1 MASSRIIDGLFMF
14 LPRKVSQKR
23 RKNSALLLS
32 KFEFLDQT
40 VEPQNNIRGGVLRS
54 QNNSWSNVKHEVSG
68 FGRIQEEF
76 EFFVRVLGLGS
87 GIWDRVYFASV
98 TAKCVARRI
107 FM

>member
-1 MASSRIIDGLFMF
+1 MWLLQESLMASSCSFPEKFRKRDERIALYFF
-14 LPRKVSQKR
+14 RNLNFWTKRLNRK
-23 RKNSALLLS
+23 
-32 KFEFLDQT
+32 T
-40 VEPQNNIRGGVLRS
+40 IRGGVLRS